1 MRFRAVVGRV
11 EWEVLHGVERF
22 GGRGAGGG
30 RAIVCFAGSRLT
42 AIVK

>member
-11 EWEVLHGVERF
+11 EWKVLHGVEKVRGSR
-22 GGRGAGGG
+22 GGRG